1 MAEGD
6 DLKSTPKSRSRRQ
19 RRYLTTEITLAETV
33 APIFHRGLEC
43 KGIFALVGTGAKALE
58 CM

>member
-19 RRYLTTEITLAETV
+19 RRYLTTEITLAATETV

-43 KGIFALVGTGAKALE
+43 KGIFALLGTALE